1 MKTWLHSFCN
11 LSSSFLAVFTP
22 PIMEDRY
29 QIKLF
34 GGKEMNQFMDLFLS
48 GLAVGSG
55 LAVAFFIMSMITTF
69 MMTRKWAVRLLAKYS
84 QKVANEVMTL
94 SLDD

>member
-1 MKTWLHSFCN
+1 
-11 LSSSFLAVFTP
+11 
-22 PIMEDRY
+22 
-29 QIKLF
+29 
-34 GGKEMNQFMDLFLS
+34 MNQFMDLFLS

-69 MMTRKWAVRLLAKYS
+69 VMTRKWAIRFLAKYS
-84 QKVANEVMTL
+84 KKVANEVMTL

>member
-1 MKTWLHSFCN
+1 MKTWLHSFFN
-11 LSSSFLAVFTP
+11 LSSRSLALLTP

-84 QKVANEVMTL
+84 KKVANEVMTL

>member
-1 MKTWLHSFCN
+1 
-11 LSSSFLAVFTP
+11 
-22 PIMEDRY
+22 
-29 QIKLF
+29 
-34 GGKEMNQFMDLFLS
+34 MNQFMDLFLS

-84 QKVANEVMTL
+84 KKVANEVMTL

>member
-11 LSSSFLAVFTP
+11 LNSGPLALFTS

-29 QIKLF
+29 QIILF
-34 GGKEMNQFMDLFLS
+34 GGNEMNQFMDLFLS

-55 LAVAFFIMSMITTF
+55 LAVAFFIMSMITIF
-69 MMTRKWAVRLLAKYS
+69 VMTRKWAVRFMAKYS
-84 QKVANEVMTL
+84 KRVATELIALN
-94 SLDD
+94 LDD

>member
-11 LSSSFLAVFTP
+11 LNSGSLALFTH

-34 GGKEMNQFMDLFLS
+34 GGNKMNQFMDLFLS

-55 LAVAFFIMSMITTF
+55 LAVAFFIMSMITIF
-69 MMTRKWAVRLLAKYS
+69 VMTRKWAVRFMAKYS
-84 QKVANEVMTL
+84 KRVATELIALN
-94 SLDD
+94 LDD